1 MKSAILT
8 SDSNKNLE
16 ILLELAK
23 QLGIQVSM
31 LTEEQI
37 EDFGLVQA
45 IKEGRTGNFID
56 TDEFVSSLK

>member
-37 EDFGLVQA
+37 EDFALIKA
-45 IKEGRTGNFID
+45 IKAGRTGNFID
-56 TDEFVSSLK
+56 TEKFVSSLK